1 MSSPNV
7 LQFNGPAALP
17 AGRRTSFSESPRGL
31 AAQVS
36 KSSIE
41 KVVPLQIFPV
51 RSGCDKTNFLLV
63 HSSFHALGCRR
74 QPLQS
79 DSQWSRSAACI
90 SFAPGVHTGLISERI
105 TVHCCFVECL
115 ADNMLKPFYPMHCF
129 HDESARQNCSS
140 GLSHCECTC
149 EWYMRRNYCKRT
161 VSGAT
166 AVSPKSAPIPEL
178 QWVLAQGTCGLC
190 CSL

>member
-1 MSSPNV
+1 M
-7 LQFNGPAALP
+7 Q
-17 AGRRTSFSESPRGL
+17 TESPIHVFTKCPAIQRAGSF
-31 AAQVS
+31 AS
-36 KSSIE
+36 
-41 KVVPLQIFPV
+41 
-51 RSGCDKTNFLLV
+51 RSAHELFRVAT
-63 HSSFHALGCRR
+63 R

-105 TVHCCFVECL
+105 TVHCCCVECL
-115 ADNMLKPFYPMHCF
+115 SENMLRPFYPMHGF

-178 QWVLAQGTCGLC
+178 QWVLAKGTCGLC